1 MQRRLDA
8 KLSVP
13 KQKNP
18 VVYKPMEQ
26 DHKAVQ
32 FKLQDNY
39 KQKLQLKREQQTS
52 KERAVCTFK
61 PDLKL
66 TKKGRNQFS
75 TQSQIV
81 NRHGKPSRSHSRLKI
96 DNSTGSSRF
105 IDPLAYT
112 TFQRQINCSTSDDQN
127 GSSYL
132 PTDMT
137 ELSEMGRKLS
147 REQEVLPP

>member
-26 DHKAVQ
+26 DQKVVQ

-39 KQKLQLKREQQTS
+39 KQKLQLKREQQTA
-52 KERAVCTFK
+52 KERAICTFK

-66 TKKGRNQFS
+66 TKKGRNQF
-75 TQSQIV
+75 
-81 NRHGKPSRSHSRLKI
+81 
-96 DNSTGSSRF
+96 
-105 IDPLAYT
+105 
-112 TFQRQINCSTSDDQN
+112 
-127 GSSYL
+127 
-132 PTDMT
+132 
-137 ELSEMGRKLS
+137 
-147 REQEVLPP
+147 